1 VRTPSEGGSC
11 EDGGDGGGGAERGG
25 FANTRQAGGSSAG
38 RQQGRGEGAR
48 GDGGSG
54 SGGGG
59 GGGGANE
66 PMQRGGFRQW
76 LFGSAR
82 STPSGE
88 GEGVGPSA
96 ASVQESRIQQAE
108 QVCLARHRNTGSQ
121 AEEVF
126 FFDP

>member
-1 VRTPSEGGSC
+1 VSGQPASAADPPAAKSA
-11 EDGGDGGGGAERGG
+11 EDG
-25 FANTRQAGGSSAG
+25 S
-38 RQQGRGEGAR
+38 
-48 GDGGSG
+48 GSG